1 MKKIIVSLTGLLT
14 LSACAQFS
22 GRHQEQ
28 TWDPQVTRGLLKNG
42 LEYRLLQETSQ
53 PGRVDMRLT
62 VKAGSV
68 DEQDDQVGVAHM
80 VEHLNFYSRGAAP
93 SDIRTVMN
101 RWGWVQGRH
110 YNAMT
115 NYDRTQY
122 LLSPTGGAAQTEQ
135 GLQALSTL
143 TLAQDYDAA
152 NLERERPIV
161 IEEWRGGLG
170 VAQRMNDQRT
180 ASQRIGSR
188 YPAHRTIGNE
198 TAIRSA
204 KLTDLQ
210 AFQQR
215 WYVPNNMLLTIVGDI
230 DPATLPARIDHWF
243 GQAKAKD
250 LPDRDYRELPLEQR
264 LKIVRLQDSQSGSN
278 QVALL
283 FRLHEASSRAST
295 VDGLRERL
303 IDRLTLAAT
312 LDQLRRQPL
321 QEGVRSLTVQKSLIG
336 ERSSVLGMAA
346 GVDGDAHATALRQ
359 LLSEIERLRRYGLQA
374 SDLQDEKNK
383 IRAIAERM
391 LNADKPRTFEQ
402 WVNDL
407 NDAANQNKVLISK
420 HDIAAQ
426 HLAALDSIEL
436 EDLNQRLIRW
446 TDSPDRVLQ
455 LSAPG
460 TASLTLPNAAAV
472 EAQMAVLRHTPLDA
486 PQTQPAAALQ
496 ETEVL
501 PDVPEAP
508 ARGAVLFRKNFP
520 AQQVQYWTLSNGDRL
535 VWLKRNGAEG
545 RLTLQVES
553 GAGFMSTDKPA
564 WISQM
569 AAQLAGQSAPGG
581 WSDAQMSRWRSERG
595 VSFGLNQSAER
606 LQIDLST
613 LDSKK
618 GLPAEQRLR
627 SLFEA
632 YRLNQ
637 TAAPIQP
644 IALEQSRDEL
654 ASQLSRSS
662 DNVREQQ
669 DQALR
674 RLQFG
679 RDHWP
684 TPSIEQLQALQVE
697 DLQREWQ
704 RLSAAPVTYYL
715 LADVEPAVLKP
726 LVEQQLAA
734 IPRGRALH
742 AKASL
747 PSSGQRSET
756 LSIAIEPRAVLHAI
770 SFHPRQW
777 TPDDAARIAALKEL
791 ANAALKQ
798 QLRGEAA
805 GIYRLSFDSTL
816 DPDSNRIESRLNF
829 TSDPARV
836 EELWQLAQTT
846 LAKLPASITDKQAA
860 AARSSLAR
868 QERLRRDDPQ
878 TQLRRLVLSDRR
890 WGDPRYLDS
899 QTNLPQAL
907 TAPALKRLAAE
918 LFDARNL
925 VQLRLLPA
933 PTQAVARP

>member
-1 MKKIIVSLTGLLT
+1 
-14 LSACAQFS
+14 
-22 GRHQEQ
+22 
-28 TWDPQVTRGLLKNG
+28 
-42 LEYRLLQETSQ
+42 
-53 PGRVDMRLT
+53 
-62 VKAGSV
+62 
-68 DEQDDQVGVAHM
+68 
-80 VEHLNFYSRGAAP
+80 
-93 SDIRTVMN
+93 
-101 RWGWVQGRH
+101 
-110 YNAMT
+110 
-115 NYDRTQY
+115 
-122 LLSPTGGAAQTEQ
+122 
-135 GLQALSTL
+135 
-143 TLAQDYDAA
+143 
-152 NLERERPIV
+152 
-161 IEEWRGGLG
+161 
-170 VAQRMNDQRT
+170 
-180 ASQRIGSR
+180 
-188 YPAHRTIGNE
+188 
-198 TAIRSA
+198 
-204 KLTDLQ
+204 
-210 AFQQR
+210 
-215 WYVPNNMLLTIVGDI
+215 
-230 DPATLPARIDHWF
+230 
-243 GQAKAKD
+243 
-250 LPDRDYRELPLEQR
+250 
-264 LKIVRLQDSQSGSN
+264 
-278 QVALL
+278 
-283 FRLHEASSRAST
+283 
-295 VDGLRERL
+295 
-303 IDRLTLAAT
+303 
-312 LDQLRRQPL
+312 
-321 QEGVRSLTVQKSLIG
+321 
-336 ERSSVLGMAA
+336 
-346 GVDGDAHATALRQ
+346 
-359 LLSEIERLRRYGLQA
+359 
-374 SDLQDEKNK
+374 
-383 IRAIAERM
+383 
-391 LNADKPRTFEQ
+391 
-402 WVNDL
+402 
-407 NDAANQNKVLISK
+407 
-420 HDIAAQ
+420 
-426 HLAALDSIEL
+426 
-436 EDLNQRLIRW
+436 
-446 TDSPDRVLQ
+446 
-455 LSAPG
+455 
-460 TASLTLPNAAAV
+460 
-472 EAQMAVLRHTPLDA
+472 
-486 PQTQPAAALQ
+486 
-496 ETEVL
+496 
-501 PDVPEAP
+501 
-508 ARGAVLFRKNFP
+508 
-520 AQQVQYWTLSNGDRL
+520 
-535 VWLKRNGAEG
+535 
-545 RLTLQVES
+545 LTLQVES

-644 IALEQSRDEL
+644 VALEQSRDEL

-715 LADVEPAVLKP
+715 LADVEPAVLTP

-816 DPDSNRIESRLNF
+816 NPDSNRIESRLSF